1 MTCIFGV
8 FLLFAGIIVY
18 FKINPLSDTNKA
30 GNSKLNEASNAYVDI
45 YKDNAKVDNPQN
57 EENNDFNSN
66 TNLNNDTKAEEKY
79 FSLIALGEIM
89 MGNVDSKNYSL
100 SFKDVSEV
108 AKDADYTVTSLTTN
122 IVDLKKI
129 EDPKSKYIVNK
140 NILKAFNALGVDGVN
155 VASDHML
162 DFGKNIFNGTTSI
175 LTEAKLDIIGIQDD
189 IIYAEHDGIKVALI
203 GVSNEIIGS
212 YSNFMAAKIWVYD
225 NYMIKI
231 KEAIKKAKESADT
244 VVLITHLGSENS
256 HEVTSVMEWFY
267 HELVNAGADLVLGN
281 HALGVYPIEI
291 YKGVPIIYSLGYFI
305 HDTSYDIGKKSG
317 IFKFNID
324 VKGKIK
330 SLEFTPTYITE
341 SGVKLYSEYNKEE
354 ALEFMKYVGN
364 YSNLDE
370 DIRSYDIKF
379 NAKSMTIIF
388 K

>member
-1 MTCIFGV
+1 
-8 FLLFAGIIVY
+8 
-18 FKINPLSDTNKA
+18 
-30 GNSKLNEASNAYVDI
+30 
-45 YKDNAKVDNPQN
+45 
-57 EENNDFNSN
+57 
-66 TNLNNDTKAEEKY
+66 
-79 FSLIALGEIM
+79 M

-370 DIRSYDIKF
+370 NINSYDIKF